1 MTEISKRIN
10 KNMPLSALSGFSFIP
25 ERRDHNELTYF
36 GNQKKEISVLLYDQ
50 VFKVQEG
57 YNNKTHRDDREHSH
71 NQGLNVNDE
80 ERARTVPVLSSSFYD
95 GWSSMYRICSQLS
108 PLGASMTSSL
118 HPHCIFYF
126 PSNTPGSPRQ
136 QT

>member
-36 GNQKKEISVLLYDQ
+36 GNQKKEVSVLLYDQ

-80 ERARTVPVLSSSFYD
+80 ERARTVPVLSSSFY
-95 GWSSMYRICSQLS
+95 GKRPALESPNRTFVRIARVQTEFYRRNGIANYLEEDQ
-108 PLGASMTSSL
+108 
-118 HPHCIFYF
+118 H
-126 PSNTPGSPRQ
+126 
-136 QT
+136 